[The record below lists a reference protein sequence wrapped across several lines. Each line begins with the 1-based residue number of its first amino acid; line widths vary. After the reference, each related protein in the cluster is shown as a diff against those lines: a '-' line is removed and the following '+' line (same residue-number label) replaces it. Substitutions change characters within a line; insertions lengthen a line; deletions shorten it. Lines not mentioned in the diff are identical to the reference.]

1 MNNDVVTSIQ
11 SLSAVG
17 EELHKQY
24 VKNVVSGETS
34 ISETL
39 SKVGFFLFSSQHHK
53 GQTKQQTETALLKQN
68 LQIAN
73 KLWMTASIRGITPEE
88 FFPYENNID
97 PPSISFACQMRR
109 GIKSDLLTCLESVTP
124 KSKCADIPNTV
135 TAGIVDAPCL
145 VHMIP
150 PDPGSTFED
159 YRHKI
164 MNHGKQKL
172 VKVCEVGKYTILW
185 IYGCFIGFYSIKV
198 IITYDL

>member
-1 MNNDVVTSIQ
+1 
-11 SLSAVG
+11 
-17 EELHKQY
+17 
-24 VKNVVSGETS
+24 
-34 ISETL
+34 
-39 SKVGFFLFSSQHHK
+39 
-53 GQTKQQTETALLKQN
+53 
-68 LQIAN
+68 
-73 KLWMTASIRGITPEE
+73 MTASIRGITPEE

-109 GIKSDLLTCLESVTP
+109 GTKSDLLPCLESVTP